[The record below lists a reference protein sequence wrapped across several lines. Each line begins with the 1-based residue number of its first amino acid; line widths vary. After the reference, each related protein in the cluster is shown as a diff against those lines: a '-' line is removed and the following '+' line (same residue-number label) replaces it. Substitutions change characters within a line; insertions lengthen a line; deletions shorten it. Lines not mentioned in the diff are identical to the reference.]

1 MSLIE
6 TAAAP
11 AESGP
16 MDLGV
21 VPSELDGGVGGGGGG
36 GGGVLVGW

>member
-11 AESGP
+11 QESGP

-21 VPSELDGGVGGGGGG
+21 APSELDGGVGGGEGDGIGGF
-36 GGGVLVGW
+36 V